1 VYTACDAS
9 GEQRAEG
16 RFLTSLEGDYYM
28 FDNDSST
35 STGKKD
41 VSKPII
47 LEYDKV
53 FSKTPVYGIYN
64 LTQVGIKDT
73 SIPLRS
79 YPDSFSEMVHGNFVV
94 TVTEMV

>member
-1 VYTACDAS
+1 MRRIRGT
-9 GEQRAEG
+9 QRAEG

-47 LEYDKV
+47 PEYDKV
-53 FSKTPVYGIYN
+53 FSKTPANGLYN

>member
-1 VYTACDAS
+1 
-9 GEQRAEG
+9 
-16 RFLTSLEGDYYM
+16 M